1 MCHHSPNRGNSNPF
15 AGELSGGWRYDGTM
29 GDAGQAILVV
39 NFKDGNGLAGVPVGG
54 ALWIKSKDTSVRK
67 DASYTGE
74 VLRTLQPGD
83 EVKWLG
89 RDRSTGLDRV
99 EVNLAGGGKC
109 KGYVH
114 RSNLTPTAPSSKTD
128 YGDGKP
134 IDAHALSS
142 SGAATKS

>member
-1 MCHHSPNRGNSNPF
+1 LIE
-15 AGELSGGWRYDGTM
+15 A
-29 GDAGQAILVV
+29 
-39 NFKDGNGLAGVPVGG
+39 
-54 ALWIKSKDTSVRK
+54 TSVRK

-89 RDRSTGLDRV
+89 RDRSTGLHRI
-99 EVNLAGGGKC
+99 EVKLAGGKC

-114 RSNLTPTAPSSKTD
+114 PSNLVPTAPSSQID

-134 IDAHALSS
+134 IDGHALAS
-142 SGAATKS
+142 SGAAHQKLRLGELQSHRWRSGL

>member
-1 MCHHSPNRGNSNPF
+1 LIE
-15 AGELSGGWRYDGTM
+15 A
-29 GDAGQAILVV
+29 
-39 NFKDGNGLAGVPVGG
+39 
-54 ALWIKSKDTSVRK
+54 TSVRK

-89 RDRSTGLDRV
+89 RDRSTGLHRI
-99 EVNLAGGGKC
+99 EVKLAGGKC

-114 RSNLTPTAPSSKTD
+114 PSNLVPTAPSSQID

-134 IDAHALSS
+134 IDGHALAS
-142 SGAATKS
+142 SGAAHQKLRLGELQSHR